1 MFFELINE
9 SRLNEH
15 LAYFKKEKKDFLKVR
30 MLYGIILT
38 LIAAMII
45 YVMGNTLYFL
55 ALPVLFVIGYKYPYY
70 NIVKNKSRID
80 NDNSYLFPDFL
91 GSFIGLIPSS
101 GNVYQTLVA
110 TLPYTKEP
118 LRTGLEELIAKIED
132 DNRREHYMDFADYI
146 GTSEAYMVMDM
157 IYQFSEFGI
166 KKEPLKELERF
177 VMDLESNKQ
186 EEVITKKMNDMEY
199 LGFLPIFISMYLVMG
214 FLVVMIIKL
223 FGPVM
228 GSLNIGG

>member
-15 LAYFKKEKKDFLKVR
+15 LTYFKKEKKDFMKVR
-30 MLYGIILT
+30 IIYGLLLT
-38 LIAAMII
+38 LIGAMVI
-45 YVMGNTLYFL
+45 YKMENQLYFI
-55 ALPVLFVIGYKYPYY
+55 AVPFLFVLAFKFPYY
-70 NIVKNKSRID
+70 NLVKNKKRID

-110 TLPYTKEP
+110 TLPYTKAP
-118 LRTGLEELIAKIED
+118 LRTGLDELIAKIED

-177 VMDLESNKQ
+177 VMDLETNKQ
-186 EEVITKKMNDMEY
+186 NEVIAKKMNEMEF
-199 LGFLPIFISMYLVMG
+199 LGFIPIFISMYLVMG
-214 FLVVMIIKL
+214 FLVVMVLKL
-223 FGPVM
+223 LGPVM
-228 GSLNIGG
+228 GNLNIG

>member
-15 LAYFKKEKKDFLKVR
+15 LAYFKKEKKDFMKVR
-30 MLYGIILT
+30 IIYGLLLT
-38 LIAAMII
+38 LIGAMVI
-45 YVMGNTLYFL
+45 YRMGNLLYFI
-55 ALPVLFVIGYKYPYY
+55 AVPFLFVLAFKYPYY
-70 NIVKNKSRID
+70 NLVKNKKRID

-110 TLPYTKEP
+110 TMPYTKDP

-177 VMDLESNKQ
+177 VMDLEANKQ
-186 EEVITKKMNDMEY
+186 NEVIAKKINDMEF
-199 LGFLPIFISMYLVMG
+199 LGFIPIFISMYLVIG
-214 FLVVMIIKL
+214 FLVIMVIKL
-223 FGPVM
+223 LGPVM
-228 GSLNIGG
+228 GNLNIG